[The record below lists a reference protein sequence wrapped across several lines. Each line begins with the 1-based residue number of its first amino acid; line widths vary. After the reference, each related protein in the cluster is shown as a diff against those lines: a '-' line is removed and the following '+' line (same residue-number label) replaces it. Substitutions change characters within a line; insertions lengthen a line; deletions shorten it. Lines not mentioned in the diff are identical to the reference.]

1 MKFTLHRDPGNKL
14 QKIPYPAMQV
24 SGLAD
29 AEELV
34 LYADEG
40 CILLSRNTLPTRQAL
55 KTVSHLNEVMDSLLF
70 QLVEASHDVMEDLD
84 DLPDP
89 LDEFD
94 EAAETLVNMGADLD
108 GLRML
113 LAMDQAQSSGS
124 ALGSMAL
131 E

>member
-14 QKIPYPAMQV
+14 QKIPFPAMQV

-29 AEELV
+29 PEELV
-34 LYADEG
+34 LYTDEG
-40 CILLSRNTLPTRQAL
+40 FILLSRDHLPARQAL

-108 GLRML
+108 GLRIL
-113 LAMDQAQSSGS
+113 LATEETGDA
-124 ALGSMAL
+124 
-131 E
+131 